1 MIEPLILSHLIRDEE
16 YTRRVLPFL
25 KKEYFTSSQGQVLY
39 TTIEAFITAYKVTP
53 TVDAIKLA
61 LERES
66 LSGNAYTDATTL
78 LTEVAAVTRID
89 SGRRQWLI
97 DQTEQFCK
105 QRALY
110 LAISES
116 ITRIDKDFESAA
128 SVPGLLKDA
137 LSVGFRTH
145 IGHDYFEDIGARYD
159 LYHQEQTRI
168 PFDLELMNKITG
180 GGVTPKTLN
189 VIVAGTNVG
198 KSLFLCHVAASTIA
212 QGKKVLYITMEMAE
226 ERIAQRIDANLLD
239 VTMDTLES
247 MSRSMY
253 ERAFEDLQQRHA
265 FGKLIIKEYPTSGGH
280 VGHFR
285 VLLDELAL
293 KKQFVPDLL
302 IVDYINICS
311 SIRFKAG
318 GQTNSYMY
326 VKSIA
331 EELRGLAVEYNV
343 PCLTA
348 TQFNREGFDNSDP
361 SLTNT
366 SESFGLPQTADLQIA
381 LVTSEELEQDSLLM
395 VKQLK
400 NRYADTSKYRRFT
413 IKVDRSKMRLSNDP
427 QQQYLS
433 DPMPVANPRQGKPHS
448 KTGKPRRED
457 GDDSDTSYMG
467 AASFM
472 PKPPGKNLR
481 PTTGSQGKFKI
492 TF

>member
-1 MIEPLILSHLIRDEE
+1 MIEPLILSHLIRDDE
-16 YTRRVLPFL
+16 YTRAVLPFL
-25 KKEYFTSSQGQVLY
+25 KKEYFTTSQAQTLY
-39 TTIEAFITAYKVTP
+39 VSIHEFISTYKVTP

-61 LERES
+61 LERVS
-66 LSGNAYTDATTL
+66 LSGNAYTDTL
-78 LTEVAAVTRID
+78 TMLTDIAAVVRVD

-116 ITRIDKDFESAA
+116 INRIDKDFESAS

-137 LSVGFRTH
+137 LSVGFRTS
-145 IGHDYFEDIGARYD
+145 IGHDYFENVGERYD
-159 LYHQEQTRI
+159 LYHQERSRI
-168 PFDLELMNKITG
+168 PFDLEIFNKITG
-180 GGVTPKTLN
+180 GGLTPKTLN

-198 KSLFLCHVAASTIA
+198 KSLFLCHVAAASIA
-212 QGKKVLYITMEMAE
+212 MGKQVLYITMEMAE

-239 VTMDTLES
+239 VTMDTLEG
-247 MSRSMY
+247 MSRAMY
-253 ERAFEDLQQRHA
+253 ETAFRNLQQRQS
-265 FGKLIIKEYPTSGGH
+265 FGKLIIKEYPTSGGNT
-280 VGHFR
+280 GHFQ

-302 IVDYINICS
+302 IIDYINICS
-311 SIRFKAG
+311 STRFKAG
-318 GQTNSYMY
+318 GQVNSYSY
-326 VKSIA
+326 IKSIA
-331 EELRGLAVEYNV
+331 EELRGLAVEYNL

-366 SESFGLPQTADLQIA
+366 SESFGLPQTADLQLA
-381 LVTSEELEQDSLLM
+381 LVTSEELERDGLLM

-400 NRYADTSKYRRFT
+400 NRYADTTKYRRFT
-413 IKVDRSKMRLSNDP
+413 IKIDRSKMRLSNDP

-433 DPMPVANPRQGKPHS
+433 DPIPTNQPKMGMNAPKMGRGGGSRGAVTFSPQLPV
-448 KTGKPRRED
+448 
-457 GDDSDTSYMG
+457 
-467 AASFM
+467 
-472 PKPPGKNLR
+472 KNLR
-481 PTTGSQGKFKI
+481 PADSDREKFKI

>member
-1 MIEPLILSHLIRDEE
+1 MIEPLILAHLIRDED

-25 KKEYFTSSQGQVLY
+25 KKEYFTTIAAQTLY
-39 TTIEAFITAYKVTP
+39 EMTHQFAMDYKVPP
-53 TVDAIKLA
+53 TIDALKLS
-61 LERES
+61 LEQAS
-66 LSGNAYTDATTL
+66 LAGSAFTDASDL
-78 LTEVAAVTRID
+78 LKDVAAVTRVD

-110 LAISES
+110 LAVSES
-116 ITRIDKDFESAA
+116 ITLIDKDFGSAA
-128 SVPGLLKDA
+128 AVPGLLKDA

-168 PFDLELMNKITG
+168 PFDLDIFNKITSG
-180 GGVTPKTLN
+180 GLTPKTLN

-212 QGKKVLYITMEMAE
+212 QAKNVLYITLEMAE

-247 MSRSMY
+247 MPKSMY
-253 ERAFEDLQQRHA
+253 ETAFARLRERQM
-265 FGKLIIKEYPTSGGH
+265 FGKLIIKEYPTSGGN

-311 SIRFKAG
+311 SVRFKVG
-318 GQTNSYMY
+318 GQTNSYTY

-331 EELRGLAVEYNV
+331 EELRGLAVEYNL

-366 SESFGLPQTADLQIA
+366 SESFGLPQTADLQLA
-381 LVTSEELEQDSLLM
+381 LVTSEELEQDNLLM

-413 IKVDRSKMRLSNDP
+413 IKVDRSKMRLSND
-427 QQQYLS
+427 QHQQYLS
-433 DPMPVANPRQGKPHS
+433 DPVPAPPSTNFR
-448 KTGKPRRED
+448 
-457 GDDSDTSYMG
+457 
-467 AASFM
+467 
-472 PKPPGKNLR
+472 PKLPDRKFSGSSHP
-481 PTTGSQGKFKI
+481 PTTSGGMSAPRPKI

>member
-1 MIEPLILSHLIRDEE
+1 MIEPLILAHLIRDDE

-25 KKEYFTSSQGQVLY
+25 KKEYFTTAQAQTLY
-39 TTIEAFITAYKVTP
+39 KAIEHFIHAYKVPP

-61 LERES
+61 LEQDS
-66 LSGNAYTDATTL
+66 LSGSAYTDAQTL
-78 LTEVAAVTRID
+78 LTEVAGVLRVD

-116 ITRIDKDFESAA
+116 ITRIDKDFESAS

-145 IGHDYFEDIGARYD
+145 IGHDYFEDIGIRYD

-168 PFDLELMNKITG
+168 PFDIDLFNKITG
-180 GGVTPKTLN
+180 GGLTPKTLN

-198 KSLFLCHVAASTIA
+198 KSLFLCHVAASAIA
-212 QGKKVLYITMEMAE
+212 HGKKVLYITLEMAE

-247 MSRSMY
+247 MSRTMY
-253 ERAFEDLQQRHA
+253 ERAFEQLQQRQA
-265 FGKLIIKEYPTSGGH
+265 FGKLIIKEYPTSGGN

-293 KKQFVPDLL
+293 KKQFIPDLL
-302 IVDYINICS
+302 IIDYINICS
-311 SIRFKAG
+311 SIRFKVG
-318 GQTNSYMY
+318 GQTNSYTY

-331 EELRGLAVEYNV
+331 EELRGLAVEYNL

-348 TQFNREGFDNSDP
+348 TQLNREGFDNSDP

-366 SESFGLPQTADLQIA
+366 SESFGLPHTADLMVA
-381 LVTSEELEQDSLLM
+381 LVTSEDLEKDGRLM
-395 VKQLK
+395 AKQLK

-413 IKVDRSKMRLSNDP
+413 MKVDRSKMRLLNDP

-433 DPMPVANPRQGKPHS
+433 DPIPGERDSNDKPDVSSFVPAGMSNISRTRKGRTPNNGDLLEKKEKEGKW
-448 KTGKPRRED
+448 KI
-457 GDDSDTSYMG
+457 
-467 AASFM
+467 SF
-472 PKPPGKNLR
+472 
-481 PTTGSQGKFKI
+481 
-492 TF
+492 